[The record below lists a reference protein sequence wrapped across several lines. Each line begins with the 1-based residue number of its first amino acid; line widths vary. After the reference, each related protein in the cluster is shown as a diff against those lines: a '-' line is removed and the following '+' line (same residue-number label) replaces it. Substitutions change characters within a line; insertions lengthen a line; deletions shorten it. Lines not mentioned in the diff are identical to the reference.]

1 MLEESPPSTERPAPQ
16 LPAHPLTHRC
26 LQLLVWEFLVVY
38 VIIMAKNAAVGSPRA
53 LLRAHPGVQRCSVS
67 GPRVSATTA
76 LQRAQSFARGRCKG
90 FSVNVL
96 GFVAEGWDGDLAVPS
111 PPRCRI

>member
-26 LQLLVWEFLVVY
+26 LQLLVWESLVGY

-53 LLRAHPGVQRCSVS
+53 LLRVGHILGCSDAPSLVHGCLQQPPCSGHRVLQEAVAKVS
-67 GPRVSATTA
+67 V
-76 LQRAQSFARGRCKG
+76 
-90 FSVNVL
+90 
-96 GFVAEGWDGDLAVPS
+96 
-111 PPRCRI
+111 